1 MSSKQQKYY
10 AVARG
15 RIPGIY
21 TEWDSCQIQ
30 VDGFTGARCKK
41 FATEAEAKEFVK
53 NYGILSKYL
62 NTARKYSDVKEL
74 KLAAILE
81 SM

>member
-1 MSSKQQKYY
+1 MSSKQQNYY

-30 VDGFTGARCKK
+30 VDGFTGARYTK
-41 FATEAEAKEFVK
+41 FATEAEAKVVK
-53 NYGILSKYL
+53 NNGILSKYL